1 MFTNSCAC
9 HTRVAP
15 EPTAR
20 YTFPS
25 LEQFQEGLQQVL
37 YATPIHVV
45 HVVCEVAAEVEDG
58 LLKVGV

>member
-37 YATPIHVV
+37 YATLELMIARKM
-45 HVVCEVAAEVEDG
+45 CEYLMEPGVA
-58 LLKVGV
+58 L

>member
-37 YATPIHVV
+37 YATLELMIARKM
-45 HVVCEVAAEVEDG
+45 CEYSMEPGVA
-58 LLKVGV
+58 L